1 MIYTSLGI
9 LISKSLLINNKLDI
23 ADPVKNIFFW
33 FWLARGKKKQRK
45 QDDEKEKEDFLFL
58 KKEL

>member
-1 MIYTSLGI
+1 MIYTSLGV

-33 FWLARGKKKQRK
+33 FWLARVKKKKENKTMKKKRK
-45 QDDEKEKEDFLFL
+45 IFYF
-58 KKEL
+58 